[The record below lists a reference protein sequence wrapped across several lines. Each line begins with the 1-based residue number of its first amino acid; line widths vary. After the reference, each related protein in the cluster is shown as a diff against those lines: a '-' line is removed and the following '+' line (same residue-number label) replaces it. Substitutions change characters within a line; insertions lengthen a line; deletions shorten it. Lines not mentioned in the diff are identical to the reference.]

1 MLKNIFYFGG
11 SVIIFFAG
19 MVIYGIILNTREVT
33 LKEALIEKNLTE
45 INNAVLIVEKHNH
58 KLYLYDDT
66 MFVKTYKVVLGRSSS
81 DKRLSLKNN
90 NTPTGQ
96 YKVCDIDTTHKYH
109 KFFRINHPN
118 VNDVVEAL
126 REGIITTEEYNA
138 ILQSES
144 GSDCPETL
152 DIFTPVIG
160 IHGIGEYDFIFK
172 NLPFIFDWTNGSIA
186 MSNDSI
192 DELASI
198 ISIGTK
204 IIIR

>member
-33 LKEALIEKNLTE
+33 LKEALYEKNLTE
-45 INNAVLIVEKHNH
+45 IKDPVLIVEKHNH

-66 MFVKTYKVVLGRSSS
+66 IFVKTYKVVLGRSSS
-81 DKRLSLKNN
+81 DKRLSIKNN
-90 NTPTGQ
+90 ITPTGK
-96 YKVCDIDTTHKYH
+96 YEICEIDTAHKYH
-109 KFFRINHPN
+109 KFFKINHPN
-118 VNDVVEAL
+118 ENDVVEAL

-144 GSDCPETL
+144 GPGCPETL
-152 DIFTPVIG
+152 DIFTPSVG
-160 IHGIGEYDFIFK
+160 LHGIGEYDFIFK

-198 ISIGTK
+198 ISVGTRV
-204 IIIR
+204 IIR